1 MTKTLE
7 EHIEAMDRHT
17 ALIREH
23 SPNFAPRADTAKCVA
38 TIRLLVGAANR
49 FEQKHWLGKVRDA
62 YCPLYTVPEFAG
74 IKQYEKW
81 LNS

>member
-7 EHIEAMDRHT
+7 EHIEAMDRRTT
-17 ALIREH
+17 AIREH
-23 SPNFAPRADTAKCVA
+23 SPNFAPTDAAKCVA
-38 TIRLLVGAANR
+38 NLRLLVGATNR
-49 FEQKHWLGKVRDA
+49 FEQKHWLRKLRDA
-62 YCPLYTVPEFAG
+62 YCQLYAVPEFAG